1 LVSYILVTI
10 PIITIGLEKEEVDM
24 NLAKRIKDC
33 RYAKGWG
40 PDELAAKAS
49 ISRTALYQIES
60 GKTELPRAGTLRRLA
75 KALEVSVDALLGNSD
90 MPPGME
96 LASFADPDGTADHLS
111 HVSISEDVFASNGDD
126 VVAGSATAQPTV
138 SPWAMTAR
146 ERDLSWK
153 FRELL
158 RSPLGEGIAR
168 VVEDSHRLL
177 LPAIQT
183 KRLG

>member
-1 LVSYILVTI
+1 
-10 PIITIGLEKEEVDM
+10 M

-40 PDELAAKAS
+40 PDELASKAA

-60 GKTELPRAGTLRRLA
+60 GKTDLPRAGTLRRLA
-75 KALEVSVDALLGNSD
+75 KALEVSVDALLGNSE
-90 MPPGME
+90 MPPGMD
-96 LASFADPDGTADHLS
+96 LGSFADPEGAADSIS
-111 HVSISEDVFASNGDD
+111 HVSVGEEFFATGGVD
-126 VVAGSATAQPTV
+126 VVADVNPGPSPTV

>member
-1 LVSYILVTI
+1 M
-10 PIITIGLEKEEVDM
+10 PIAAIGLEKGDDIM

-40 PDELAAKAS
+40 PDELASKAS

-75 KALEVSVDALLGNSD
+75 KALEVPVDSLHGNSD
-90 MPPGME
+90 MPPGMD
-96 LASFADPDGTADHLS
+96 LGSFADPDGTADHFK
-111 HVSISEDVFASNGDD
+111 HVSGGEELFAANG
-126 VVAGSATAQPTV
+126 VEVAAANVNPGPSTV
-138 SPWAMTAR
+138 SPWAMTGR